1 MTKHQTTGPAT
12 KKGNNMKSKVKQTS
26 RGSWIFPDG
35 ISLPPAKFAK
45 LMRDP
50 RAKRQAASA
59 QSRKLKKDLTMMH
72 EYGIK

>member
-1 MTKHQTTGPAT
+1 MTIK
-12 KKGNNMKSKVKQTS
+12 KSKVKQTS

-45 LMRDP
+45 LMRGP
-50 RAKRQAASA
+50 RTTKQGEGHKGTRAQAA
-59 QSRKLKKDLTMMH
+59 KKDLTSIR